1 VEEKVVSSVPTIQPN
16 LQQLSD
22 EEVVRRVLEGE
33 TALFEVIM
41 RRYNQRLYRVS
52 RVVLR
57 DDSEAEDV
65 MQDAYVRAYEHLDQF
80 EGRAAF
86 STWLTRI
93 ALHEALARK
102 RRRKPIQELD
112 AMQEMKGDSMPI
124 LKSSKPD
131 PEAETAQA
139 QVRQLLEGAIQSLPE
154 PYRVIV
160 VLREVEE
167 MDVAETAETLGVSES
182 VVKTRLHRA
191 HAMLRRELHSRARGR
206 VTDLY
211 AFHAPRCDRV
221 VKAVFERIRE
231 KQQAGEFS
239 VSSKFS
245 S

>member
-1 VEEKVVSSVPTIQPN
+1 VEEKVVSSVPTIQTN